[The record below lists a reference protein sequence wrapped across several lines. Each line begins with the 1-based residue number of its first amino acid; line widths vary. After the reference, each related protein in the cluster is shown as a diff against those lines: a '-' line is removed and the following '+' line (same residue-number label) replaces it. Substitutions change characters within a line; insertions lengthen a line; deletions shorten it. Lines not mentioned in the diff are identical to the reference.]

1 MIIQM
6 NRLKINLLLSVLMA
20 LMTVSSC
27 EIFSDEETDKKCKEN
42 ELDDPVTLIISAD
55 YQINRHDNKPNET
68 HNLMDAYQ
76 VDFIGT
82 VRKMDCRDD
91 EAQYSNFVTSCYP
104 VNYTTG
110 LSSFT
115 CVVND
120 FQFFFTNKMEYVI
133 VTFYL
138 KAYFNDSKIYD
149 SAELS
154 KASLRIKDWDAGADH
169 YYMNFFGASEWH
181 DISK

>member
-1 MIIQM
+1 MISQM
-6 NRLKINLLLSVLMA
+6 NQLKINLFLSVLMA

-27 EIFSDEETDKKCKEN
+27 EFFSDEETDKKCKEN

-55 YQINRHDNKPNET
+55 YQINRHDNKPNES

-76 VDFIGT
+76 IDFIGT

-91 EAQYSNFVTSCYP
+91 EAEYSDFVTSCYP
-104 VNYTTG
+104 ANYTTG

-115 CVVND
+115 CKVDD

-154 KASLRIKDWDAGADH
+154 KASLRIRDWDAGADH
-169 YYMNFFGASEWH
+169 YFMNFYGASDWH